1 MLLFT
6 AATKKE
12 LDSFIHGHIP
22 SPKFDSGLAVTTYK
36 NKDVAFLIT
45 GIGLL
50 NASHKLS
57 VCVTEHKITGV
68 INIGIAGSFDLAS
81 LGLGD
86 ICVAKREV
94 WPEFGLL
101 TDDGILPRGLG
112 FAQASINGKKIW
124 DALELSPDQA
134 DKNMGLFLPISWPRV
149 VSLTVAGVTGT
160 QARARLLKQKYQ
172 AHIENMEGFALA
184 YVCTLK
190 QIPFIEVRTISNLV
204 GSRDK
209 KDWDI
214 NLALKR
220 LNSIWPTFFS
230 SRFKGRRC
238 P

>member
-12 LDSFIHGHIP
+12 LSSFIHGHIP
-22 SPKFDSGLAVTTYK
+22 GDSWLLSKAEAGLAVTTYR

-57 VCVTEHKITGV
+57 VCVTKYKITGV
-68 INIGIAGSFDLAS
+68 INIGIAGSFDLDS
-81 LGLGD
+81 IGLGD

-101 TDDGILPRGLG
+101 TDDTILPRGLG
-112 FAQASINGKKIW
+112 FAQATINGEKIW
-124 DALELSPDQA
+124 DTLDLSPDLA
-134 DKNMGLFLPISWPRV
+134 AKNMGLSLPMSWPRI

-184 YVCTLK
+184 YVCTLA
-190 QIPFIEVRTISNLV
+190 QIPFLEIRTISNLV
-204 GSRDK
+204 GTRDK
-209 KDWDI
+209 KYWNI
-214 NLALKR
+214 NLALKK
-220 LNSIWPTFFS
+220 LNSIWASFF
-230 SRFKGRRC
+230 
-238 P
+238 